1 MSFNIWHS
9 RKDGAMSKRE
19 AYPKQDSPS
28 TEVLEPY
35 RQRYRWVMLALVWLL
50 YFVFGVVTASL
61 APLITPIL
69 KDLGI
74 SYSQMGFIL
83 GSWPLTYIVVSIMA
97 GALMDRWGIR
107 KSVFVGIIIVGLSEI
122 LRYFANGF
130 GTMLLCVT
138 LFGLGGPMISIGCPK
153 VVAVWFHGKERGMAA
168 GAYMTGNW
176 IGALTAYSTANSL
189 VMPITGYS
197 WRLTFVIYSLLPFA
211 AALLWWWLARDIKT
225 QAATGSVSI
234 IKVFAS
240 LIRVRTVQLVLV
252 MGFFFF
258 AVTHGFNEWLPKLL
272 ETGGLPPTIAGFAA
286 SIPLFI
292 GIPAVFVIPRLAAP
306 HLRGRIIILT
316 SLGMAI
322 AMLVVTTQSGIPLVM
337 GLGLYGLSFP
347 SIMPILMLVLMD
359 LSEVGSRYMGSAAGM
374 FFCVAEIG
382 GFAGPFLMG
391 TIKDWTGG
399 FIAGAAFLAVLALAL
414 SAMALFLKS
423 KHPVASKA
431 Q

>member
-1 MSFNIWHS
+1 MFK
-9 RKDGAMSKRE
+9 RKADR
-19 AYPKQDSPS
+19 KQENPG
-28 TEVLEPY
+28 TEGLEPY
-35 RQRYRWVMLALVWLL
+35 RQRYRWVMLVLVWLL
-50 YFVFGVVTASL
+50 YFVFGVVTASV

-74 SYSQMGFIL
+74 SYSQMGIIL
-83 GSWPLTYIVVSIMA
+83 GSWPLTYIVVATMA

-107 KSVFVGIIIVGLSEI
+107 KSVFVGIIIVGLSDI

-130 GTMLLCVT
+130 GTMLLCVA

-153 VVAVWFHGKERGMAA
+153 VVAVWFHGKERGTAA

-176 IGALTAYSTANSL
+176 LGALTAYSTANSL

-197 WRLTFVIYSLLPFA
+197 WRLTFVIFSLLPFA
-211 AALLWWWLARDIKT
+211 VALLWWWLARDIKT
-225 QAATGSVSI
+225 PEATGSVSI
-234 IKVFAS
+234 ARVFTD
-240 LIRVRTVQLVLV
+240 LIRVRTVQMVLI
-252 MGFFFF
+252 MGFFLF

-272 ETGGLPPTIAGFAA
+272 ETGGLPPVIAGFAA
-286 SIPLFI
+286 SIPLLI

-306 HLRGRIIILT
+306 HLRGRVITLS
-316 SLGMAI
+316 SLGLAI
-322 AMLVVTTQSGIPLVM
+322 AMLVVATQSGLPLVM

-359 LSEVGSRYMGSAAGM
+359 MSEVGSKYMGSAAGM
-374 FFCVAEIG
+374 FFCVAEVG

-391 TIKDWTGG
+391 IIKDWTGG
-399 FIAGAAFLAVLALAL
+399 FFAGAAFLAVLALAL
-414 SAMALFLKS
+414 AAMALFLKIR
-423 KHPVASKA
+423 HPVTVKA